1 MQILSRLCVT
11 ADGYVTT
18 PDGVPPQVI
27 DPEHGPGSHGIREFI
42 AGCEAVL
49 MGRTTFEPAPAAD
62 RWPWPDL
69 KVFVLGSRRTP
80 GAPDDVVF
88 DSDPVRLLER
98 LRADNAGGDV
108 HLVGG
113 PSTLE
118 TFRALGAVDK
128 LELVVLPFMVGA
140 GMRLTDSLDPATALS
155 FESSR
160 ALPGGSVEIVYA
172 LRR

>member
-1 MQILSRLCVT
+1 MQVLARLAVT

-27 DPEHGPGSHGIREFI
+27 DPAHGPGSHGTREFLV
-42 AGCEAVL
+42 GCEAAL
-49 MGRTTFEPAPAAD
+49 MGRTTFEPALKAD

-69 KVFVLGSRRTP
+69 KVFVLGSHRTP

-88 DSDPVRLLER
+88 DSDPVRLLGKM
-98 LRADNAGGDV
+98 RAGNRGGNV

-113 PSTLE
+113 PSTIE
-118 TFRALGAVDK
+118 TFRSLGVVDK

-140 GMRLTDSLDPATALS
+140 GMRLTQSLDPATKLS

-160 ALPGGSVEIVYA
+160 VLPAGSVEIVYS
-172 LRR
+172 LRA